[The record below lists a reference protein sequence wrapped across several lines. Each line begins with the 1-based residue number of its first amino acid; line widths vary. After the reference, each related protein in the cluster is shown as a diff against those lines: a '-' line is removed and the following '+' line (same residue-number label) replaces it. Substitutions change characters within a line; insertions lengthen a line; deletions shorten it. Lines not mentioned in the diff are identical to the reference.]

1 MKRMVVEILVIH
13 GCRGVYVTKARVVVH
28 KQSKGT
34 TKGLR
39 VYKLHRYH
47 GTRVLIL
54 SYA

>member
-13 GCRGVYVTKARVVVH
+13 GCHGVYVTKARAVVRE
-28 KQSKGT
+28 QSKGT

-39 VYKLHRYH
+39 IHKLRRYH
-47 GTRVLIL
+47 GTCVLTL